1 MALGEKSDIGLGQEI
16 YKISLEYIVVA
27 ESKKVLKKK
36 NVGMSKRNRSQLK
49 TLLMTKTE

>member
-1 MALGEKSDIGLGQEI
+1 MALGEKSDLRLGQEI

-36 NVGMSKRNRSQLK
+36 KKIMAVCQREIGAS
-49 TLLMTKTE
+49 